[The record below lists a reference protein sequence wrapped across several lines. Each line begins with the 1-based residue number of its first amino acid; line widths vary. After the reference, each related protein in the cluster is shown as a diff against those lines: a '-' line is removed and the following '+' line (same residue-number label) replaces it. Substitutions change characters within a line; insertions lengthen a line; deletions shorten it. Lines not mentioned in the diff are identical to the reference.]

1 MSNYEHGI
9 QVVESSTALTVPV
22 TGNAGLQ
29 VVVGT
34 APIHL
39 TGDTTGKVNEPLLCN
54 DYAEAVSNLGYSDDF
69 EKYTLCQS
77 MYASFQVFSIA
88 PVIFINVLDPEKHKK
103 ENEEATYVV
112 SNNQAIVNVEG
123 ILLDSL
129 VVTYNSIE
137 LTKDVDYVASFN
149 SNGYVVISIV
159 EGGAATEA
167 ESLTVKS
174 TSVDPEAVT
183 YTDIIGGYD
192 ALTGKNSGIECV
204 NNVYSKF
211 SLTPG
216 LLLAPG
222 WSHIPEV
229 AAALDSKSTVSS
241 VYSCEHI
248 VDIDTEKAKVYTAV
262 KEVKDEAG
270 VNGKHTI
277 ACWPMVKVGGKIM
290 YYSALLGAA
299 IAYTDAQNDDVPNLS
314 PSNKLLGISAIV
326 LKDGSEVYL
335 QQAQANTLNSFGVVT
350 ALNDSGWR
358 SWGNNMA
365 CYPENSDVK
374 DRWINCRRF
383 FSWWG
388 NTFINT
394 YKDKVDN
401 PANKR
406 LIETVIDS
414 ENIRG
419 NSLVAQG
426 KCAGARMEF
435 NAEDNPTENLIAGKI
450 KFKQYLAQYTP
461 AESIKNELEFDVNM
475 LTNAING

>member
-9 QVVESSTALTVPV
+9 EVLENSTALTVPV

-34 APIHL
+34 APVHL
-39 TGDTTGKVNEPLLCN
+39 TGDVTDKVNTPLLCN
-54 DYAEAVSNLGYSDDF
+54 TYEEAVANLGYSDDF

-77 MYASFQVFSIA
+77 MYASFRVFAIA
-88 PVIFINVLDPEKHKK
+88 PVIFINVLDPAKHRK
-103 ENEEATYVV
+103 ENAEASYVV
-112 SNNQAIVNVEG
+112 SQNQALVNMEG
-123 ILLDSL
+123 ILLDTL
-129 VVTYNSIE
+129 VVSCDSKE
-137 LTKDVDYVASFN
+137 LEQGTDYVAEFN
-149 SNGYVVISIV
+149 SEGYVVISLV
-159 EGGAATEA
+159 EGGAGAGA
-167 ESLTVKS
+167 NSVNVKCF
-174 TSVDPEAVT
+174 SVDPEAVT
-183 YTDIIGGYD
+183 IDDIIGGYD

-222 WSHIPEV
+222 WSHVPEV
-229 AAALDSKSTVSS
+229 AAALDSKSMVNS
-241 VYSCEHI
+241 VYRCENI
-248 VDIDTEKAKVYTAV
+248 VDIDTEKAKVYTKA

-270 VNGKHTI
+270 ANGKHTM
-277 ACWPMVKVGGKIM
+277 ACWPMVKVGGKII
-290 YYSALLGAA
+290 YYSALLGAM
-299 IAYTDAQNDDVPNLS
+299 IAYTDAANDDVPNLS
-314 PSNKLLGISAIV
+314 PSNKLVGINGLV
-326 LKDGSEVYL
+326 LKDGTEVNL
-335 QQAQANTLNSFGVVT
+335 QQEQANTLNSFGIIT
-350 ALNDSGWR
+350 AINDSGWR

-365 CYPENSDVK
+365 CFPENTDVK
-374 DRWINCRRF
+374 DRWICCRRF

-388 NTFINT
+388 NSFIQT

-401 PANKR
+401 PANKK
-406 LIETVIDS
+406 LIETVVDS

-426 KCAGARMEF
+426 KCAGAKMEF
-435 NAEDNPTENLIAGKI
+435 NADDNPTENLIAGKI

-475 LTNAING
+475 LTSAVNG